1 MDYES
6 YPNLIFVVPMEEIV
20 LQRNSYDSKK
30 LGHYISEEKYNT
42 ILKEINTLIIAKYFQ
57 IINKTNRL
65 LFPIIKYF
73 IIIILIASI
82 VCLYLTIKEQI
93 TYINYILTGVVCG
106 LFLFSVIYVYK
117 KEITHMKIEQSFIWP
132 VIEVKLKELNEEHDS
147 LIKWVYDPYRIK
159 MYILRKDF

>member
-1 MDYES
+1 MDYEN

-20 LQRNSYDSKK
+20 LQRNSYDRKK
-30 LGHYISEEKYNT
+30 LGHYISEEKYNK
-42 ILKEINTLIIAKYFQ
+42 ILTEINTLIIKKYFQ

-73 IIIILIASI
+73 IIITLAASI
-82 VCLYLTIKEQI
+82 VCLFLTVREQI

-106 LFLFSVIYVYK
+106 LFLFCVIYVYQ

-132 VIEVKLKELNEEHDS
+132 VIETKLKEINEEYDS

>member
-1 MDYES
+1 MDYEN

-30 LGHYISEEKYNT
+30 LRHYISEEKYNT

-93 TYINYILTGVVCG
+93 TYINYILIGVVCG

-132 VIEVKLKELNEEHDS
+132 VIEVKLKELNQEYDS

>member
-82 VCLYLTIKEQI
+82 ACLFLTVREQI

-106 LFLFSVIYVYK
+106 LFLFCVIYVYQ

-132 VIEVKLKELNEEHDS
+132 VIETKLKEINEEYDS

>member
-1 MDYES
+1 MDYEN
-6 YPNLIFVVPMEEIV
+6 YPNLIFIVPMEEIV

-30 LGHYISEEKYNT
+30 LRHYISEEKYNT

-93 TYINYILTGVVCG
+93 TYINYILIGVVCG
-106 LFLFSVIYVYK
+106 LFLFCVIYVYK

-132 VIEVKLKELNEEHDS
+132 VIEEKLKELNQEYDS